1 MARRHTAAIAERDDY
16 ASRRLV
22 VVAALDV
29 VGFSTIVE
37 ANEDNA
43 LAAWRALRR
52 EIDPLIAR
60 GGGRIFK
67 SLGDGLLVEFTSPV
81 EATHSALE
89 IQAAAAKMPPE
100 HDIRL
105 RLRCAIHMGQVTVE
119 GTDLLGDGIN
129 VVSRLQQHAPVGG
142 VLVSAAVMDL
152 IGGRIDAPI
161 KDAGTLK
168 LRNISRPVHAYMVG
182 AGKRPR
188 SMPVIDSFQRRR
200 PSIAV
205 LPFVDQSAATA
216 DETAKTANS
225 YFSDGLVEDIIAAL
239 SCLPELVVIS
249 RTSTLRYRGAAPDPR
264 QIRRDLRVRYLL
276 SGSVRRAG
284 DKVRLSAEL
293 ADCESGTTLW
303 SDRFAG
309 DAADLFELQ
318 DELSARVVATITPQ
332 VQEAELRRALR
343 KRPENLDAYECVMRG
358 LDLLYRFE
366 DDKFKQ
372 ALPMFERAMALDP
385 NYATAHALAAS
396 WYSVRNGQGQSPDI
410 IADLREADRL
420 AKVALTL
427 DRFDPR
433 ALSLC
438 GHVRA
443 LLFRD
448 YDHAIELFDR
458 ALAANPSSAIA
469 WMRSSATFSY
479 MGETREA
486 RRRADIG
493 LRLSPYDANVF
504 YSYSTVSLAS
514 YVAGDYDDAVLWAR
528 KSAALNPHFTA
539 NLRFLAASLAASGRI
554 DEARQVS
561 ADLLRLHPQ
570 FSARRFAEGH
580 ALRDPDKRRLFGDH
594 LILAGSP
601 E

>member
-1 MARRHTAAIAERDDY
+1 MARRHTAAIADRDDY
-16 ASRRLV
+16 TSRRLV

-52 EIDPLIAR
+52 EIDPLIAH

-81 EATHSALE
+81 EATRSALE
-89 IQAAAAKMPPE
+89 VQAAAIKMVPE
-100 HDIRL
+100 RDIRL
-105 RLRCAIHMGQVTVE
+105 QLRCAIHMGEVTVE

-129 VVSRLQQHAPVGG
+129 VVSRLQQHAPVGA

-188 SMPVIDSFQRRR
+188 SMRVIDSFQRRR

-205 LPFVDQSAATA
+205 LPFADQMA
-216 DETAKTANS
+216 ETTNS
-225 YFSDGLVEDIIAAL
+225 YFSDGLVEDIISAL

-249 RTSTLRYRGAAPDPR
+249 RTSTLRYRGAPPDPR
-264 QIRRDLRVRYLL
+264 QIRRDLRVRYML

-293 ADCESGTTLW
+293 VDCESGATIW

-309 DAADLFELQ
+309 EADDLFKLQ
-318 DELSARVVATITPQ
+318 DELSARVVATIAPQ
-332 VQEAELRRALR
+332 VQESELRRVLR
-343 KRPENLDAYECVMRG
+343 KRPENLDAYECVLRG
-358 LDLLYRFE
+358 LDLFYRFD
-366 DDKFKQ
+366 DDKFLQ
-372 ALPMFERAMALDP
+372 ALPLVERAMTLDTT
-385 NYATAHALAAS
+385 YATAYALAAD
-396 WYSVRNGQGQSPDI
+396 WRSVRLGQGRSADQ
-410 IADLREADRL
+410 IADYQEVERL
-420 AKVALTL
+420 SQLALTL

-443 LLFRD
+443 FSFRD

-458 ALAANPSSAIA
+458 ALVANPSSAIA
-469 WMRSSATFSY
+469 WARSSPTFSY
-479 MGETREA
+479 IGETREA

-493 LRLSPYDANVF
+493 LRLSPHDAHVF
-504 YSYSTVSLAS
+504 YTYSIISLTSYA
-514 YVAGDYDDAVLWAR
+514 AGDYPEAILWAR
-528 KSAALNPHFTA
+528 KSAALNPRFTA
-539 NLRFLAASLAASGRI
+539 NLRFLTASLAATGQL
-554 DEARQVS
+554 DEARH
-561 ADLLRLHPQ
+561 AGRDLLIIDPN
-570 FSARRFAEGH
+570 FSASAFAKTH
-580 ALRDPDKRRLFGDH
+580 AFKDPAKRRLFADH
-594 LILAGSP
+594 LVQAGLP